1 MRTLNY
7 ILVFFFCFALGSL
20 VAQNNLNPFSKE
32 YQQLKANGQIEQ
44 PKQTLYAVEH
54 PDVNPDATTVGLL
67 IPLDGTFTQAMG
79 RNDDGYTSMMTLQF
93 DFTFYGDMI
102 SNFYI
107 NNNGNI
113 SFGSPYST
121 YTATGFPVNGYPM
134 LAPFWADVDTRNSSS
149 GLVYYRS
156 EPNRLV
162 VIWDHVG
169 YYNSRA
175 DKKNTFELIVTDGM
189 DPLIGVGNNVAF
201 CYGDMQWTTG
211 SASGGSNGFGG
222 VAATVGINKG
232 NGVNYALIGRFDH
245 EGYDFDGAGGSN
257 DGVSYLDD
265 KCFFFN
271 TGVSFNN
278 IPPVAQGTPAV
289 QPIVLNVGDSYEL
302 SMTFL
307 SPEADQTTNTVVTVP
322 AGFPDFDYVVTP
334 GNVCSIEIDVL
345 ATLNNVGQ
353 HQVKL
358 VATDNGVPPESTTVL
373 LNFQI
378 INPAPV
384 ISIDPLTLSESLY
397 PGETSTQTL
406 TISNN
411 GASDLTVDLE
421 DIETSKR
428 MKIKSVKPKSGSGDN
443 SDDFM
448 NYLNRRAAEN
458 AKSGKLVGWLAEA
471 PLTGVIAPGASLEI
485 EVAFDATELSAD
497 IYSAQILIN
506 SNDPATPQ
514 VVVPVTLEVMAV
526 NCSYV
531 VTNDNENNALAGIP
545 DYDMDVYLFKFDNIA
560 PIEFNIFVLDAVIDE
575 AQLNLYAWDVDEID
589 GEIDHVYVNGT
600 LVGSLTGADD
610 EWSTSVFYLDPALI
624 TTGKNLIQVF
634 IDVNTNGNWAVN
646 VDWGQLII
654 NNCMGGNAY
663 IRYAETDNSM
673 YPQGANVEVTVEV
686 DTDLEQQNVIIETNL
701 LDENNIN
708 VAGTSTTRTISLQA
722 DEPLTVSL
730 AIPPTATLGANY
742 HAQVIVYDA
751 TTYVQQDL
759 ALVPFFI
766 WGGQGILNCLD
777 AGWHLISSPY
787 FAQDPDLDVLMAE
800 VNASGALVIMLNKYG
815 IYWPV
820 SNINMLGDWN
830 NHHGYKI
837 KMAKA
842 ACIIWDGDEVMDK
855 TVNLASGIDYL
866 PVLSTEPTAAA
877 DVFSQIEG
885 NLIYAFDI
893 ENGLI
898 YWPNGGIFT
907 LQMLNPGEAYLIN
920 MMSAGSVTYP
930 FEKQAYQASPN
941 KPQVINNAPYTVTK
955 TGSAHF
961 ITIKA
966 EALRNFSNGDIVA
979 VFNTQGT
986 CVGMAQYNGDKQP
999 MVLAVYA
1006 DDYTTEAI
1014 DGMSEGDVMQL
1025 AVYSP
1030 ATLQQKILQ
1039 PVWNTAMA
1047 NTELFAENALS
1058 EVIDFKDAL
1067 GVIDAAIDQIRIY
1080 PNPSTGIFTVTGAN
1094 ESVRLE
1100 ILNTAG
1106 QQIQLLEANGSV
1118 QIDLSAHAKGIYYL
1132 RMISQQSTRIQK
1144 LVVE

>member
-1 MRTLNY
+1 MRIKKNLHNVIALFTLLLFMLPLVTEAQTRIGQKPDPSKNSKNSLSVTSMSSGITAKQMVNN
-7 ILVFFFCFALGSL
+7 ILGAGVVSSNVEYTGAAIASGIFTDGGAAGIGIESGIILSCGAAEYAIGPNNSDGASKDNNMPGDADLNALGYNTNDASVL
-20 VAQNNLNPFSKE
+20 EFDFIPEQDAVSFSFVLGSEE
-32 YQQLKANGQIEQ
+32 YPEFISS
-44 PKQTLYAVEH
+44 Y
-54 PDVNPDATTVGLL
+54 PDVFAFF
-67 IPLDGTFTQAMG
+67 LDGVNLAYVPGTTTPISIGTINHLTNSQ
-79 RNDDGYTSMMTLQF
+79 Y
-93 DFTFYGDMI
+93 YI
-102 SNFYI
+102 SNNDPVIYDIQCDGFTVAFQLSAEVTP
-107 NNNGNI
+107 NI
-113 SFGSPYST
+113 SHHIKM
-121 YTATGFPVNGYPM
+121 AI
-134 LAPFWADVDTRNSSS
+134 ADVNDHNLDSWIFLQS
-149 GLVYYRS
+149 GSFV
-156 EPNRLV
+156 
-162 VIWDHVG
+162 
-169 YYNSRA
+169 
-175 DKKNTFELIVTDGM
+175 
-189 DPLIGVGNNVAF
+189 
-201 CYGDMQWTTG
+201 
-211 SASGGSNGFGG
+211 
-222 VAATVGINKG
+222 
-232 NGVNYALIGRFDH
+232 GVNL
-245 EGYDFDGAGGSN
+245 
-257 DGVSYLDD
+257 
-265 KCFFFN
+265 
-271 TGVSFNN
+271 
-278 IPPVAQGTPAV
+278 PPVAQGFPVITPE
-289 QPIVLNVGDSYEL
+289 ILVGETYNL
-302 SMTFL
+302 SFSFN
-307 SPEADQTTNTVVTVP
+307 SPEPNQITEITINPQTAPGLT
-322 AGFPDFDYVVTP
+322 FSSTP
-334 GNVCSIEIDVL
+334 GAIATGQFELVGSIANAGINTFEI
-345 ATLNNVGQ
+345 
-353 HQVKL
+353 
-358 VATDNGVPPESTTVL
+358 VAMDDGTPPMSTTVM
-373 LNFQI
+373 LNVLVT
-378 INPAPV
+378 NPAPV
-384 ISIDPLTLSESLY
+384 ITVVPLSLSESLF

-406 TISNN
+406 MISNN
-411 GASDLTVDLE
+411 GNSDLTVDLE

-428 MKIKSVKPKSGSGDN
+428 LKIKSVKPKSGSGDN
-443 SDDFM
+443 SDDFL
-448 NYLNRRAAEN
+448 NYLNRRIAEN
-458 AKSGKLVGWLAEA
+458 AKSGKLVEWLAEA

-485 EVAFDATELSAD
+485 EVAFDATGLSAD

-545 DYDMDVYLFKFDNIA
+545 DYDMDVYLFKYANIA